1 MHAEVSGLHH
11 FTIGCAPSEL
21 PALLAFYTGTVGL
34 QEGFRPALRHP
45 GHWLY
50 LGERAIL
57 HLNALLP
64 EQHEAYALGPVDHV
78 SFHAHGLER
87 TRSFLHKAN
96 VPFTEIPLAGTS
108 IQQIFLRDPI
118 GTKVELT
125 FELQL
130 EKLPAS

>member
-1 MHAEVSGLHH
+1 MYADISGLHH

-21 PALLAFYTGTVGL
+21 PALLAFYTGTIGL
-34 QEGFRPALRHP
+34 QDGFRPALRHP

-50 LGERAIL
+50 CGGRAIL
-57 HLNALLP
+57 HLNALLA
-64 EQHEAYALGPVDHV
+64 EQHEAYGMGSVDHV

-87 TRSFLHKAN
+87 TRAALRDAN
-96 VPFTEIPLAGTS
+96 VSFSDIPLSGTF

-125 FELQL
+125 FDLQT
-130 EKLPAS
+130 ES